1 MAIPSRFRDLS
12 LIHQSIAA
20 PFCFPPMLIQRMSE
34 MSSCCDVRAI
44 VASATLIVILGVAG
58 CGAPAA
64 SVSGKVT
71 FSGNEIDS
79 GAIKFVSIGV
89 PKGSEKA
96 VTEDLRYGNYL
107 IDVGRGVT
115 AGKYKVEIYGN
126 LKTAPL
132 EGDRDMQSSSPEGAI
147 PAKFNTES
155 QLTVEIK
162 GGENVFDFDLK
173 P

>member
-1 MAIPSRFRDLS
+1 
-12 LIHQSIAA
+12 
-20 PFCFPPMLIQRMSE
+20 

-71 FSGNEIDS
+71 FAGNVVDS
-79 GAIKFVSIGV
+79 GAVKFVSIGA

-96 VTEDLRYGNYL
+96 VTEDIRYGNYL
-107 IDVGRGVT
+107 INAARGIT

-126 LKTAPL
+126 LKTVEA
-132 EGDRDMQSSSPEGAI
+132 GDRDMQPSSAEASI

>member
-1 MAIPSRFRDLS
+1 MAFPSSFRELS
-12 LIHQSIAA
+12 LICQLFSDQL
-20 PFCFPPMLIQRMSE
+20 CFPPKLMQGMSK
-34 MSSCCDVRAI
+34 MPSCCNVRAI
-44 VASATLIVILGVAG
+44 VARATLIVILGIAG

-71 FSGNEIDS
+71 FNGNEIDS
-79 GAIKFVSIGV
+79 GAIKFVAIGV

-107 IDVGRGVT
+107 IDPGRGVT

-126 LKTAPL
+126 LKTAPV
-132 EGDRDMQSSSPEGAI
+132 EGDRDMQSSSPEGSI
-147 PAKFNTES
+147 PAKFNTDS
-155 QLTVEIK
+155 QLTVEVK